1 MCGDSS
7 FVIHFLSEI
16 YDFFFWNL
24 FLKGFCIL
32 CWSVVFLS
40 IFVDP
45 ECKEDTGS
53 TVSIALLAE

>member
-7 FVIHFLSEI
+7 FVSHSCQKYMIFFLEP
-16 YDFFFWNL
+16 
-24 FLKGFCIL
+24 GFERVL
-32 CWSVVFLS
+32 YFVLVSSVPP

-45 ECKEDTGS
+45 GYREDTVS

>member
-7 FVIHFLSEI
+7 FVSHFLSEI

-24 FLKGFCIL
+24 VLKGFYIL

-53 TVSIALLAE
+53 TLEYCLIG